1 MEELEQLRAKLQSF
15 MDNEKI
21 YAQKIIEKQ
30 EQLDTI
36 FKGIA
41 ELYDKIEDGE
51 IETQEILEELARI
64 QNYAK

>member
-51 IETQEILEELARI
+51 IETQEILEELASI
-64 QNYAK
+64 QQYAK

>member
-1 MEELEQLRAKLQSF
+1 MEELEQLRVKLQSF

-21 YAQKIIEKQ
+21 YAKKIIEKQ

-51 IETQEILEELARI
+51 IETQEILEELASI
-64 QNYAK
+64 QQYAK